1 MKNFVLKIL
10 YAVVVTCDFIRNIK
24 KTIKE
29 YQFKKMKDENQYPS
43 FLYSY
48 FLIFWPRVQ
57 EENTRNMLAVELNR
71 RVRVGS
77 PIFNIERTLLGRGS
91 DRMLWCII
99 ENSCSR
105 DSTTIPRFVAH
116 ALIRSR
122 NLLIYICRLHYL
134 KTDLFFFFR
143 LYKLDKS

>member
-57 EENTRNMLAVELNR
+57 EENTRNMLAVVN
-71 RVRVGS
+71 
-77 PIFNIERTLLGRGS
+77 
-91 DRMLWCII
+91 
-99 ENSCSR
+99 
-105 DSTTIPRFVAH
+105 
-116 ALIRSR
+116 
-122 NLLIYICRLHYL
+122 
-134 KTDLFFFFR
+134 
-143 LYKLDKS
+143 

>member
-1 MKNFVLKIL
+1 MRIN
-10 YAVVVTCDFIRNIK
+10 IR
-24 KTIKE
+24 
-29 YQFKKMKDENQYPS
+29 
-43 FLYSY
+43 LYSY

-91 DRMLWCII
+91 DRSRMLWCII

-105 DSTTIPRFVAH
+105 DSTTILRFVAR

-122 NLLIYICRLHYL
+122 NLLIYICQLHYL
-134 KTDLFFFFR
+134 KTDLFF
-143 LYKLDKS
+143 LVV

>member
-10 YAVVVTCDFIRNIK
+10 YYHCRCNLIFIRNIK

-77 PIFNIERTLLGRGS
+77 PIFNIERTPLGRGS
-91 DRMLWCII
+91 DRSRMLWCII

-105 DSTTIPRFVAH
+105 DSTTIPPFRRSCFNPIEESPDLHLPVALSQDRF
-116 ALIRSR
+116 I
-122 NLLIYICRLHYL
+122 
-134 KTDLFFFFR
+134 FFF
-143 LYKLDKS
+143 SVV